1 MADTRKT
8 PDAREGARA
17 INEERWEESARAER
31 RLDELAREGIAPREA
46 GHAPHT
52 AYGEEGIAPELH
64 KSLEEQDEIINEQS
78 RVGQVANDD
87 ERSRS

>member
-17 INEERWEESARAER
+17 IPEERWERSAQAER

-52 AYGEEGIAPELH
+52 AYGEEGIAPELK
-64 KSLEEQDEIINEQS
+64 KSLEELDETVTDQS
-78 RVGQVANDD
+78 RVGQEANGDD
-87 ERSRS
+87 

>member
-1 MADTRKT
+1 MADSRKT

-17 INEERWEESARAER
+17 IPEERWEQSAQAER
-31 RLDELAREGIAPREA
+31 RLDELAREGIAPREG

-52 AYGEEGIAPELH
+52 AYGDEGIDDPAMK
-64 KSLEEQDEIINEQS
+64 KSLEEQDEIIKEQS

-87 ERSRS
+87 ERS